1 MSAFAADEVTG
12 AGTFDFARTEGGGTD
27 DTLRNLRAALVLGWR
42 VESNWTDPLLFFIY
56 TVARPIASLLL
67 LVVMVTIIG
76 GSAMG
81 TKMIP
86 VSRRRIRRL
95 RPLPNCA
102 PRTRWCH

>member
-56 TVARPIASLLL
+56 TVARPIASLCSCPHERTLSRTQPPQSILL
-67 LVVMVTIIG
+67 PDQTAIANSAIG
-76 GSAMG
+76 
-81 TKMIP
+81 
-86 VSRRRIRRL
+86 
-95 RPLPNCA
+95 RPLN
-102 PRTRWCH
+102 RLG